1 MESTLRRNRGEHNE
15 KLFTV
20 LSTCTRWGQRFLASS
35 SVSLIAPKRAV
46 VVPDIIRDGC
56 KKGAETES
64 RKRRKK
70 IREGLCDCVWTEE
83 GREKGGAKEMD
94 GVGRNK
100 KERGRGEDGVD
111 EGRRRD

>member
-1 MESTLRRNRGEHNE
+1 MGLTI
-15 KLFTV
+15 F
-20 LSTCTRWGQRFLASS
+20 
-35 SVSLIAPKRAV
+35 SLIFSIFNRAQGSSRG
-46 VVPDIIRDGC
+46 PGHHPRRILTMGPG

-64 RKRRKK
+64 RKRRKN

>member
-1 MESTLRRNRGEHNE
+1 MGP
-15 KLFTV
+15 
-20 LSTCTRWGQRFLASS
+20 G
-35 SVSLIAPKRAV
+35 
-46 VVPDIIRDGC
+46 

-100 KERGRGEDGVD
+100 KER
-111 EGRRRD
+111 RD